1 MSNVRQHQ
9 RAMELRTDLQDC
21 VLRPWAASDKPN
33 LVRYANNKA
42 IWRNL
47 LDSFPHPYS
56 EADAE
61 FWVAHTE
68 ANPGL
73 HFAIQFGGEAAGGI
87 GVIPQSGLAIQTA
100 HFGYWLGEHAW
111 GKGVA
116 TAAAQA
122 MAAYAFQAFPFARLE
137 TPVFA
142 WNPASMRVLEKS
154 GFSKEGVLRHSVFK
168 DGQLID
174 SVLYARLRVV

>member
-1 MSNVRQHQ
+1 
-9 RAMELRTDLQDC
+9 MELRTDLQDC

-33 LVRYANNKA
+33 LVRYGSNKA
-42 IWRNL
+42 VWRNL

-61 FWVAHTE
+61 FWIAHTQ

-73 HFAIQFGGEAAGGI
+73 HFAIQFGGEAVGGI
-87 GVIPQSGLAIQTA
+87 GIIAQSGVAIQTA

-111 GKGVA
+111 GKGIA
-116 TAAAQA
+116 TAAART
-122 MAAYAFQAFPFARLE
+122 MASHAFQAFPFARLE
-137 TPVFA
+137 APVFA
-142 WNPASMRVLEKS
+142 WNPASMRVLEKA
-154 GFSKEGVLRHSVFK
+154 GFSREGVLRHSVFK

-174 SVLYARLRVV
+174 SVLYAKLRVV

>member
-1 MSNVRQHQ
+1 V
-9 RAMELRTDLQDC
+9 ELRTDLPDC
-21 VLRPWAASDKPN
+21 VLRPWAASDKPS

-42 IWRNL
+42 VWRNL
-47 LDSFPHPYS
+47 LDSFPHPYA

-61 FWVAHTE
+61 FWIAHTE

-73 HFAIQFGGEAAGGI
+73 HFAIQVSGEAVGGI

-100 HFGYWLGEHAW
+100 QFGYWLGESFW
-111 GKGVA
+111 GKGIA
-116 TAAAQA
+116 TAAART
-122 MAAYAFQAFPFARLE
+122 MASYAFTAFRFARLE
-137 TPVFA
+137 APVFA
-142 WNPASMRVLEKS
+142 WNPASMRVLEKA
-154 GFSKEGVLRHSVFK
+154 GFSREGVLRHGVFK